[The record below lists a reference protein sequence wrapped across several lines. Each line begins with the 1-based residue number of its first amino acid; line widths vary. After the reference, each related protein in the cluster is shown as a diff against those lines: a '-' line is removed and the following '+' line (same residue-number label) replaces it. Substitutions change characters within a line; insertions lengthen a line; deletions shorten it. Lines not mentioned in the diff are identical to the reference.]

1 MNKVILIGHLCQD
14 LTLRYTPSNM
24 AVATFTI
31 AVNRPKRQDRDQEAD
46 FVNIVV
52 WGKQAEN
59 CSKYIKKGSKVA
71 IEGRIQTRS
80 YDGTDGKKKYVT
92 EVVAENVQ
100 FLDTKKENAQQMQ
113 IGSSSEVKNEQNNE
127 NIVQKDPFQAMH
139 DQVGMELPY
148 VSDDL
153 PF

>member
-1 MNKVILIGHLCQD
+1 MNKVILIGFLCQD
-14 LTLRYTPSNM
+14 VILRYTPSNM

-31 AVNRPKRQDRDQEAD
+31 AVNRPKRQDKEQEAD
-46 FVNIVV
+46 FINIVV
-52 WGKQAEN
+52 WRKQAEN
-59 CSKYIKKGSKVA
+59 CNKYIEKGSKVS

-80 YDGTDGKKKYVT
+80 YDGADGKKKYVT

-113 IGSSSEVKNEQNNE
+113 INGSSEVKNAQNSVKKE
-127 NIVQKDPFQAMH
+127 ETDPFAEMGKQIEA
-139 DQVGMELPY
+139 ELQY
-148 VSDDL
+148 ESDL

>member
-1 MNKVILIGHLCQD
+1 MNKVVLIGHLCQD
-14 LTLRYTPSNM
+14 VVLRYTPSNM

-113 IGSSSEVKNEQNNE
+113 IGSSSEVKNAQNNE
-127 NIVQKDPFQAMH
+127 NIVQKDPFQEMH
-139 DQVGMELPY
+139 DQVEMELQY
-148 VSDDL
+148 DSDDL

>member
-1 MNKVILIGHLCQD
+1 MNRVVLIGR
-14 LTLRYTPSNM
+14 LTKDPELRYTPSNT

-31 AVNRPKRQDRDQEAD
+31 AVNRPKRQDREQEAD
-46 FVNIVV
+46 FVNIIV

-59 CSKYIKKGSKVA
+59 CNKYIEKGSKVA

-80 YDGTDGKKKYVT
+80 YDGADGKKKYVT
-92 EVVAENVQ
+92 EVVGENVQ

-113 IGSSSEVKNEQNNE
+113 ISSSSEVKNEQNNE
-127 NIVQKDPFQAMH
+127 NIVQKDPFQEMH
-139 DQVGMELPY
+139 DQVGMELQY
-148 VSDDL
+148 DSDDL